1 MTTEVKTKKYG
12 TVIVE
17 ADNFSELP
25 SDEQQRLLKE
35 AIQKGQIVPPQKVGT
50 FTGVTD
56 SALQGLSLG
65 FSDEI
70 GAGIGAAFDS
80 LFTDKK
86 FSDAFDERVTNERNR
101 YKAFSETN
109 PGAALTANIVGSLAP
124 VAASLLLTPFTGGTS
139 SSVAAT
145 QAANILRNPLL
156 AGNIVKP
163 GANLLSKTFEAGK
176 LGLVQGTA
184 AGAGYSEGDVTDKAV
199 GGGIGAVLGTGLGAA
214 SPALLTG
221 TGKLIEKFIPKKSS
235 NFTNEEVKAIKLISK
250 EFAEDEIPLEQ
261 VIIKI
266 KENVSADKLEGKTPA
281 EILADY
287 GGDAVLRK
295 LRGINTRVPGM
306 NISEQLTERTTGT
319 VEQKAA
325 NLSAGDSPN
334 IQSTRISDTLRS
346 SAEKSMKNKQINLEA
361 GIDDIVSAV
370 DEKLDPL
377 YKSAFAKNTNIT
389 NLEVYKFLDK
399 DPILKKAYK
408 QAIELYNQKLV
419 ARGQNPIEIP
429 QLNKLLIKE
438 NGKIVNVS
446 QTLPLEFLD
455 QIKRVA
461 DQQTFEKIMKGSI
474 NKQMSGPR
482 KKIAN
487 DFRELLKNS
496 VKGDE
501 YVNALNQAADSFL
514 LQDAFNLGAKFHKP
528 SATAKA
534 FENQFSKFGT
544 DAEKDAFRI
553 GVFQEIMKDINR
565 VGDSQDLVR
574 KIFNSPDLRQKLSIM
589 FGDDVA
595 ARDQFVNKLIRE
607 ANITRT
613 SNVVSGGS
621 NTAEKLF
628 DADQAAQSLSDA
640 IVAINE
646 PASSAGIRSQFSLGT
661 KARDIIANPLEK
673 ASRNVGNILLEQN
686 PNKQIEIIE
695 LMKQLQREQ
704 LIRDALINNTSSGGI
719 RIGANQM
726 NDFLN
731 TMK

>member
-1 MTTEVKTKKYG
+1 MSEIDKKIEQELDKISQNN
-12 TVIVE
+12 VI
-17 ADNFSELP
+17 
-25 SDEQQRLLKE
+25 
-35 AIQKGQIVPPQKVGT
+35 PQNVGT

-80 LFTDKK
+80 VFSDKK
-86 FSDAFDERVTNERNR
+86 FSDAFDERVANERNR

-109 PGAALTANIVGSLAP
+109 PGTALTANIVGSLAP

-139 SSVAAT
+139 SSVAVAQT
-145 QAANILRNPLL
+145 AKILSNPLL

-163 GANLLSKTFEAGK
+163 GAGLLSKTFEAGK
-176 LGLVQGTA
+176 LGAVQGGA
-184 AGAGYSEGDVTDKAV
+184 AGVGYSEGDVADKAI
-199 GGGIGAVLGTGLGAA
+199 GGALGTALGTGLGAA

-221 TGKLIEKFIPKKSS
+221 MGKLFGNLMPKKSS
-235 NFTNEEVKAIKLISK
+235 NFTNEEVKAIKLASQQ
-250 EFAEDEIPLEQ
+250 FAEDKIPLEQ

-266 KENVSADKLEGKTPA
+266 KENVSADKLEGKTPV

-461 DQQTFEKIMKGSI
+461 DQQTFEKIIKGSI

-528 SATAKA
+528 TATAKA

-607 ANITRT
+607 ANIART
-613 SNVVSGGS
+613 TNIVSGGP

-628 DADQAAQSLSDA
+628 DANEATQTISDIAVAGSGNPTDAAALRSISSL
-640 IVAINE
+640 
-646 PASSAGIRSQFSLGT
+646 FSKG
-661 KARDIIANPLEK
+661 RDVIANPLEK
-673 ASRNVGNILLEQN
+673 ASRNVGNVLLEQN
-686 PNKQIEIIE
+686 PTKQLEMVE

-704 LIRDALINNTSSGGI
+704 LIRDALLNRTTTGGI
-719 RIGANQM
+719 RTSANQM

>member
-1 MTTEVKTKKYG
+1 MSDLKDKQKKLLAKKTQEIENK
-12 TVIVE
+12 
-17 ADNFSELP
+17 S
-25 SDEQQRLLKE
+25 
-35 AIQKGQIVPPQKVGT
+35 VPMSNLEYAQGLVDQ
-50 FTGVTD
+50 GV
-56 SALQGLSLG
+56 QGLSLG

-80 LFTDKK
+80 VFSDKK

-101 YKAFSETN
+101 YKAFSEKN

-139 SSVAAT
+139 SSVAAAQT
-145 QAANILRNPLL
+145 AKILSNPLL

-163 GANLLSKTFEAGK
+163 GAGLLSKTFEAGK
-176 LGLVQGTA
+176 LGFVQGGA
-184 AGAGYSEGDVTDKAV
+184 AGVGYSEGDVADKAI
-199 GGGIGAVLGTGLGAA
+199 GGAVGTALGTGIGAA

-221 TGKLIEKFIPKKSS
+221 AGKLIEKFIPKKSS
-235 NFTNEEVKAIKLISK
+235 NFTNEEVKAIKLASQQ
-250 EFAEDEIPLEQ
+250 FAEDEIPLEQ

-266 KENVSADKLEGKTPA
+266 IKNVSADKLEGKTPV

-306 NISEQLTERTTGT
+306 NIGEELIERTTGT

-334 IQSTRISDTLRS
+334 IQSTRIADSLKS
-346 SAEKSMKNKQINLEA
+346 SAEKSMNNKKISLEA

-370 DEKLDPL
+370 DDKLDPL
-377 YKSAFAKNTNIT
+377 YKSAFAKNKNIT
-389 NLEVYKFLDK
+389 NLQVYRFLDK

-408 QAIELYNQKLV
+408 DAIEFYNQKLV
-419 ARGQNPIEIP
+419 ARGQNPAEIP
-429 QLNKLLIKE
+429 QLKELLTKKD
-438 NGKIVNVS
+438 GKIVDVKEY
-446 QTLPLEFLD
+446 LPLEFLD
-455 QIKRVA
+455 LIKRVA
-461 DQQTFEKIMKGSI
+461 DQKTFAKIRDNSI
-474 NKQMSGPR
+474 DKQMALPR
-482 KKIAN
+482 RKIAN
-487 DFRELLKNS
+487 NFRNLLKDS
-496 VKGDE
+496 VEGDE
-501 YVNALNQAADSFL
+501 YVNALDQAADSFL

-534 FENQFSKFGT
+534 FENQFSKFET
-544 DAEKDAFRI
+544 DVEKDAFRI

-565 VGDSQDLVR
+565 IGDSQDLVK

-628 DADQAAQSLSDA
+628 DANEATQTISDIAVAGSGNPTDAAALRS
-640 IVAINE
+640 I
-646 PASSAGIRSQFSLGT
+646 SALFS
-661 KARDIIANPLEK
+661 KARNVIANPLEK
-673 ASRNVGNILLEQN
+673 ASRNVGNVLLEQN
-686 PNKQIEIIE
+686 PAKQFQIIE

-704 LIRDALINNTSSGGI
+704 LVRDALINNTAGGGI